1 MQIRKTY
8 RDINPTV
15 LFDEIKEFVLRQ
27 GVVLD
32 QNKLETYSNPS
43 DSSNFMYRGTL
54 TFTIQ
59 GREGLRVH
67 LIGVDK
73 AETKLALDSDDSL
86 YPTKKVEE
94 LEEDLKFMLGPFE
107 AK

>member
-8 RDINPTV
+8 RNINPTV

-27 GVVLD
+27 GVILD
-32 QNKLETYSNPS
+32 QNKLETYSNPA

-86 YPTKKVEE
+86 FPVKTVEA
-94 LEEDLKFMLGPFE
+94 LEEDLNFMLGPFE

>member
-8 RDINPTV
+8 REINPTV

-27 GVVLD
+27 GVTLG

-43 DSSNFMYRGTL
+43 DSSTFMYRGTL

-59 GREGLRVH
+59 SREGLRAH
-67 LIGVDK
+67 IIGVDK
-73 AETKLALDSDDSL
+73 GETKLMLDSEDAL
-86 YPTKKVEE
+86 FAPAKIKE
-94 LEEDLKFMLGPFE
+94 LEEDLNFMLGPFE